1 MQTKTLFS
9 LENSPIPL
17 LIIEEKGKI
26 ITSSKVINT
35 FFEYRSDVQINSI
48 HDLLGDLSLN
58 FKNKIKNK
66 EQFSEVYEV
75 ISKDGSLRWIK
86 LSLFPIVT
94 DKNLFQICFHD
105 ISREKLKYD
114 LDQKAKKI
122 AKIGSWSV
130 NLIENSL
137 YWSEETKA
145 IHEVPNNFIP
155 DLETGIN
162 FYKEG
167 KSRDLIIE
175 AVSECIE
182 SGQGYDLEL
191 VIITAKGNEKWVRA
205 IGNAERF
212 NGKTIGF
219 SGVFQDIDDAKRQ
232 RGEYD
237 ELNDRLRAAVDSANV
252 GVWDFN
258 IIENT
263 LFWDE
268 RMYDLYGV
276 NKADFEGVYDAW
288 ERTIHPDDKEKAAFE
303 VEQAIKG
310 KMELDTEFR
319 IIKQDGTIAYIHAE
333 AKVFHNKKGEPYRL
347 IGANTDVTRIKRRD
361 DRLRKLLN
369 VTEKQNQRLLDFTNI
384 VSHNL
389 RSNSS
394 NISMLSGML
403 NSNLPADR
411 QKKFIEMIQTSSERL
426 DETIVQLNE
435 IVKIQATDSRE
446 INQINVKQ
454 IFNKVLESIN
464 GLVLESSARIHLK
477 VDDNLKVNAVKP
489 YLTSVFMNL
498 LTNSIKY
505 RKPNKQLKIEI
516 KAKALPNQTVIS
528 FIDNGI
534 GIDLNKNGSK
544 IFGMYKTFHN
554 NKDAKGI
561 GLFITKNHMEAMD
574 GKIQVES
581 KLNEGSIFHLYFSN
595 DI

>member
-17 LIIEEKGKI
+17 LIIEGNGKI
-26 ITSSKVINT
+26 IASSKAINS
-35 FFEYRSDVQINSI
+35 FFEYQSNFQIKSLK
-48 HDLLGDLSLN
+48 DLLGNLSSSFN
-58 FKNKIKNK
+58 QKIKK
-66 EQFSEVYEV
+66 RAQFSEVYEI
-75 ISKDGSLRWIK
+75 ISKKGSLRSLK
-86 LSLFPIVT
+86 LSVFPLP
-94 DKNLFQICFHD
+94 DKVDLFQISFND
-105 ISREKLKYD
+105 ISNEKLEYD
-114 LDQKAKKI
+114 LTQKAKKI
-122 AKIGSWSV
+122 AKIGSWNV
-130 NLIENSL
+130 DLINNTIF
-137 YWSEETKA
+137 WSKETKR
-145 IHEVPNNFIP
+145 IHEVSSDFVP
-155 DLETGIN
+155 DLEQGIN

-182 SGQGYDLEL
+182 TGKHFDLEL
-191 VIITAKGNEKWVRA
+191 IIVTAKGNDKWVRA
-205 IGNAERF
+205 IGNSERL

-219 SGVFQDIDDAKRQ
+219 NGIFQDIDESKRQ
-232 RGEYD
+232 RVEYD
-237 ELNDRLRAAVDSANV
+237 EINDRLRAAVDSANV

-263 LFWDE
+263 LFWDD

-276 NKADFEGVYDAW
+276 NKDDFDGVYDAW

-310 KMELDTEFR
+310 VTELDTEFR
-319 IIKQDGTIAYIHAE
+319 IVKQDGSIAYIHAE
-333 AKVFHNKKGEPYRL
+333 AKVFHNKKGDPYRL
-347 IGANTDVTRIKRRD
+347 IGANTDVSRIKRRD

-394 NISMLSGML
+394 NISMLTGML
-403 NSNLPADR
+403 NSNLPANR
-411 QKKFIEMIQTSSERL
+411 QKKFIEMVQTSAERL

-446 INQINVKQ
+446 INEINVKQ

-464 GLVLESSARIHLK
+464 GLVLESSAKIILK
-477 VDDNLKVNAVKP
+477 VDDSLKVNAVKP

-505 RKPNKQLKIEI
+505 RKPNKKLKIEI
-516 KAKALPNQTVIS
+516 KAKVLPNQTVIS

-544 IFGMYKTFHN
+544 VFGMYKTFHN

-595 DI
+595 DL